1 MELMNNVKEKAD
13 MILEP
18 LQVMIE
24 LSMLSYCEIG
34 TKLSVD
40 ENLLTLHQPSY
51 TQGLIRWWNNDKK
64 QDIHYLFHA
73 IRRYF
78 IWYKTQDHKIF
89 NFILEKAI
97 IGLNKLIETYKKCD
111 ERSILQTLSLYK
123 NVLDLDNSDLFKDK
137 SEEAVNMDKVFKNII
152 NIYDDKMMRVV
163 FNILLLMEEN
173 KGSQE
178 VLNCYLT
185 ALKHFMTPINYKIR
199 SWIQE
204 NLVM

>member
-24 LSMLSYCEIG
+24 LSMLSYCETG

-89 NFILEKAI
+89 NFILERAI

-152 NIYDDKMMRVV
+152 DIYDDKMMRVV

-185 ALKHFMTPINYKIR
+185 ALKHFMKPINYKIR

>member
-1 MELMNNVKEKAD
+1 MANKSPAPFETAQFNQRLN
-13 MILEP
+13 
-18 LQVMIE
+18 
-24 LSMLSYCEIG
+24 
-34 TKLSVD
+34 
-40 ENLLTLHQPSY
+40 QPSY

-123 NVLDLDNSDLFKDK
+123 NVLELFYHL
-137 SEEAVNMDKVFKNII
+137 FL
-152 NIYDDKMMRVV
+152 Y
-163 FNILLLMEEN
+163 ILS
-173 KGSQE
+173 K
-178 VLNCYLT
+178 YHLT
-185 ALKHFMTPINYKIR
+185 FL
-199 SWIQE
+199 
-204 NLVM
+204 

>member
-1 MELMNNVKEKAD
+1 MMSSNVKEKAD

-40 ENLLTLHQPSY
+40 ENLLTLHKPSY
-51 TQGLIRWWNNDKK
+51 IQGVIRWWKNDKK

-73 IRRYF
+73 IRRYY

-89 NFILEKAI
+89 NFILGRAI
-97 IGLNKLIETYKKCD
+97 IGLNRLIETYKKCD

-123 NVLDLDNSDLFKDK
+123 NVLDLDNSELFKDK
-137 SEEAVNMDKVFKNII
+137 SEDAVNMDKVFKNII
-152 NIYDDKMMRVV
+152 DIYDDKMIRVV
-163 FNILLLMEEN
+163 YNMMLLMEEN
-173 KGSQE
+173 KNSQQ
-178 VLNCYLT
+178 VVDSYLV
-185 ALKHFMTPINYKIR
+185 ALQYFMVPINEKIR